1 MDLILFGFCSFMADR
16 LLSDHFVVAD
26 LPLAEWLEGFSCCD
40 CWDRWA
46 GTFCSP
52 AVGSLCNFLRQRR
65 CATLIRK
72 AFCSN
77 PVHLYTHLCAYILIL
92 SPSLT
97 FRFSLYTVFVSP
109 NTNLNPPGSRFSI
122 SVLVASALLR
132 LHSNRPTNQQ
142 VSAAIVAGR
151 EARTLFIWRRSGL
164 N

>member
-1 MDLILFGFCSFMADR
+1 MTSLSTWYTVWDGTDLALKWQTWTCGVPQGSVMDLILFGFCSFMADR

-77 PVHLYTHLCAYILIL
+77 PVHLYTHLCAYIRLFYLPHSL
-92 SPSLT
+92 S
-97 FRFSLYTVFVSP
+97 VSP
-109 NTNLNPPGSRFSI
+109 CTQSLS
-122 SVLVASALLR
+122 LLIQ
-132 LHSNRPTNQQ
+132 T
-142 VSAAIVAGR
+142 
-151 EARTLFIWRRSGL
+151 
-164 N
+164 